1 MEWKSPG
8 DGSRNQ
14 IDYILIPKRF
24 WNALLSAKT
33 LPSADW
39 YSNHVPVSGNF
50 RLKLKRRKSQAQ
62 NIKLNLA
69 LLKSDRDIREELQIK
84 VKNKFES
91 LEQVDEIEEEIEEQW
106 GQLRDSIK
114 EAAREEIQKIERK
127 AKQKWMTDD
136 ILDLM
141 DGRRRSKGNKDE

>member
-1 MEWKSPG
+1 M
-8 DGSRNQ
+8 
-14 IDYILIPKRF
+14 
-24 WNALLSAKT
+24 
-33 LPSADW
+33 
-39 YSNHVPVSGNF
+39 SGNF

-69 LLKSDRDIREELQIK
+69 LLKSDRDILYEFQIK

-106 GQLRDSIK
+106 RQLRDSIK